1 MTVNLFVSHSAC
13 CLNWGHLRQI
23 YNPLCFRCFGNSV
36 AHFPNGP
43 QWTFPLFHQIC
54 VCQLDFWPFSLESCP
69 RPCSLI
75 PGQFCA
81 WVWSLSH
88 PTIEVGSSRAR
99 SCLCFLKVTL
109 CWNLSLLVCF
119 VWLNLFLPAWQVL
132 PGHFIGEW
140 HTTMTSKLHFQTQY
154 ILVTFFSIF
163 NFQFLNFP
171 PIRMQEWGGHPGSAL
186 VRSHKP
192 QSVSRFAQCQP
203 SIS

>member
-99 SCLCFLKVTL
+99 SCLCFLKVTRICQRLPVLFGHDLFCQTLKFKLFELYWWTKAMIYVDSGMSL
-109 CWNLSLLVCF
+109 CSIIF
-119 VWLNLFLPAWQVL
+119 F
-132 PGHFIGEW
+132 
-140 HTTMTSKLHFQTQY
+140 FQSFWT
-154 ILVTFFSIF
+154 
-163 NFQFLNFP
+163 
-171 PIRMQEWGGHPGSAL
+171 
-186 VRSHKP
+186 
-192 QSVSRFAQCQP
+192 
-203 SIS
+203 

>member
-1 MTVNLFVSHSAC
+1 MDLSTLSPNLCLSTWLLTLFPRVLPATVFPNSGSILCLGLVFVS
-13 CLNWGHLRQI
+13 
-23 YNPLCFRCFGNSV
+23 
-36 AHFPNGP
+36 
-43 QWTFPLFHQIC
+43 
-54 VCQLDFWPFSLESCP
+54 
-69 RPCSLI
+69 
-75 PGQFCA
+75 
-81 WVWSLSH
+81 

-140 HTTMTSKLHFQTQY
+140 HTTMTSKLRFQTQY
-154 ILVTFFSIF
+154 ILVTIFSIF